1 MPAFKTVAPLLILFG
16 FLSGP
21 ANAAE
26 WRWGGKLDLTRGVT
40 SIEGAGGGGLASWAL
55 ISGNETVDGIGANAS
70 ATLVHVPNYDLRA
83 FGGAIGL
90 FDRAEVSYEHQN
102 FDTGATGAKL
112 GVGKGFAFNQD
123 IFGAKLRLLGD
134 AVYDQDSWMP
144 QIAAGVQYKRN
155 DQGAIIHAL
164 GGKDDSGVDYY
175 IAATKILL
183 DSSLVLDATVRAT
196 RANQT
201 GILGF
206 GGDRNNHYQAQFEGS
221 AGYLVTRRLLVGVEY
236 RSKPDNLGF
245 AKESSW
251 GDLFAAYAINN
262 NLSVTAAYADLG
274 EIVTFKR
281 QRGWYLSLQ
290 AGF

>member
-1 MPAFKTVAPLLILFG
+1 MPAFKTLAPLLILFG
-16 FLSGP
+16 FLSGT
-21 ANAAE
+21 AKAAE

-40 SIEGAGGGGLASWAL
+40 SIEGAGGGGLATWAL
-55 ISGNETVDGIGANAS
+55 ISGNETVDGIGASAS
-70 ATLVHVPNYDLRA
+70 ATLVHVPNYDLHA
-83 FGGAIGL
+83 FGGAVGL

-123 IFGAKLRLLGD
+123 ILGAKLRLMGD

-144 QIAAGVQYKRN
+144 QIAAGIQYKHN

-251 GDLFAAYAINN
+251 GDLFAAYAISN

-274 EIVTFKR
+274 DIVTFKR